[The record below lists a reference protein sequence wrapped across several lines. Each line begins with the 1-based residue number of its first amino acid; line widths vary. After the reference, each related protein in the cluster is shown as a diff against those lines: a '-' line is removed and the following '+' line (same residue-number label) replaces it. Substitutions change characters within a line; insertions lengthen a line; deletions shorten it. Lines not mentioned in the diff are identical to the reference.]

1 MSSPSSASTPSSYPA
16 PQPTN
21 SLLLAYQVQ
30 TRTILLAGGGPVA
43 ASRLYHLL
51 CARPKRLVLF
61 APDNEDI
68 DDEFRWRV
76 EGESEEAKKGREGIE
91 IEWRKQE
98 FDPTQNKEDLA
109 LLDGDEIDMVLTAI
123 PNPTLSTEIC
133 RLCRTRRIP
142 VNVADV
148 PPECDF
154 YFGSVLRRGSLGV
167 MVSTQGKGPR
177 VAARIRRKL
186 ERAIPENA
194 GEAIE
199 NVGQLR
205 KGLRE
210 IEKGTGKEA
219 IERRMGWMI
228 RVSDRWSL
236 AQLGEM
242 DERMRNEVLAGWE
255 KDEARG
261 YWDVNRSKYG
271 GLGWLA
277 SLASRLGVGT
287 CPVVKDPDGSAAKCP
302 FVMGSTGF
310 VLGAATAGAVAAFW
324 MRRQ

>member
-1 MSSPSSASTPSSYPA
+1 MSSPSPTSTPSPYPA

-21 SLLLAYQVQ
+21 SLLLAYQVR

-51 CARPKRLVLF
+51 CARPERLVLF

-98 FDPTQNKEDLA
+98 FDPTQDKDDLA

-133 RLCRTRRIP
+133 RLCRARRIP

-154 YFGSVLRRGSLGV
+154 YFGS
-167 MVSTQGKGPR
+167 GKGPR

-199 NVGQLR
+199 NVGLLR

-210 IEKGTGKEA
+210 VERGTGKEA
-219 IERRMGWMI
+219 IERRMGWII
-228 RVSDRWSL
+228 RVSDKWSL

-242 DERMRNEVLAGWE
+242 DERMRNEVLAGWQ

-261 YWDVNRSKYG
+261 YWDVNRGKYG

-277 SLASRLGVGT
+277 SLASRFDVGT
-287 CPVVKDPDGSAAKCP
+287 CPVVKDPDGNAAKCP

-310 VLGAATAGAVAAFW
+310 VLGVATAGAAAAFLA
-324 MRRQ
+324 RR